1 MNIVT
6 VPTYIKMGEI
16 AMEKVTRK
24 DYETGRDKLHYLLTL
39 FLTLAALIAIVCY
52 SFGSFYSIAR
62 KDVVTIG
69 ERTVSEESEKLN
81 NFLLR
86 GLDVLQV
93 TGLTID
99 YMLSEGRDTEEIK
112 QYLLQESKDYE
123 IHIDKNFTGIYGLFQ
138 DTYIDGIGWVP
149 EEDYVPKERP
159 WYTAAIAGNGTPVVV
174 SPYLD
179 AQTGSIMISVS
190 QMLSDGQSVVSLDI
204 VMDKMQI
211 FAEEMNLNGSGY
223 GFIID
228 KTGLIVAHSE
238 GKLKGRNFL
247 TDTDEDSMKMR
258 DVAGRIIQAAGNTLR
273 AEIDGKPCMIFS
285 KVVQEDWY
293 VVMVIDTNQ
302 LFQQVQNNL
311 YRNIFISLLIFALV
325 VYFCTAS
332 YLNRIKALHYAGQL
346 KEYQRTLEERVGE
359 QTAKIKEQTQH
370 ILQMQEHV
378 IECMATLIESRD
390 SSTGQHV
397 MSTKKY
403 VSMIVWYMYNHQM
416 HPEEVNKEYIDRI
429 TNAAALHDV
438 GKIMISDTIL
448 NKPGK
453 FTPEEFEIMKTHSR
467 LGSEIVQEILGEN
480 ADQSLVRISS
490 DVARYHH
497 EKWDGTGYP
506 EGLKGQ
512 EIPLCAR
519 IMAVADVFDALV
531 SKRVYKDGIPLQK
544 AFSILQEESGSHFDP
559 QIIEV
564 FMAIRQDVE
573 AYLRQSFQGK
583 A

>member
-1 MNIVT
+1 
-6 VPTYIKMGEI
+6 
-16 AMEKVTRK
+16 MEKLYRK
-24 DYETGRDKLHYLLTL
+24 YYETGKDKLHYLLTL
-39 FLTLAALIAIVCY
+39 FLTLAALIVIVCY

-62 KDVVTIG
+62 KDAVTIG

-99 YMLSEGRDTEEIK
+99 YMLSEGRSADEIE
-112 QYLLQESKDYE
+112 QYLLQESKAYE
-123 IHIDKNFTGIYGLFQ
+123 VHIDRNFTGIYGLFQ
-138 DTYIDGIGWVP
+138 GIYIDGIGWTP
-149 EEDYVPKERP
+149 EDDYVPQERP
-159 WYTAAIAGNGTPVVV
+159 WYTTAIAGNGAPVVV

-204 VMDKMQI
+204 VMDKMQA
-211 FAEEMNLNGSGY
+211 FAEEMNLNGGGY

-228 KTGLIVAHSE
+228 KKGLIVAHSDSTM
-238 GKLKGRNFL
+238 KGRNFL
-247 TDTDEDSMKMR
+247 TDTDEESMKMR
-258 DVAGRIIQAAGNTLR
+258 DLARQIIRAEGSTLR
-273 AEIDGKPCMIFS
+273 TEIDGESCMVFS

-293 VVMVIDTNQ
+293 VVMIINTDQ
-302 LFQQVQNNL
+302 LFQQVQSNL
-311 YRNIFISLLIFALV
+311 YRNLFISLLIFALV

-359 QTAKIKEQTQH
+359 QTEKIKEQTQH
-370 ILQMQEHV
+370 MLQMQEHV
-378 IECMATLIESRD
+378 IEGMATLIESRD
-390 SSTGQHV
+390 NNTGQHV

-403 VSMIVWYMYNHQM
+403 VSMIVRYMYEHKI
-416 HPEEVNKEYIDRI
+416 HPEEVNEDFIAKI

-480 ADQSLVRISS
+480 ADESLVRISS

-506 EGLKGQ
+506 DGLKGQ
-512 EIPLCAR
+512 DIPLCAR
-519 IMAVADVFDALV
+519 IMAVADVFDALI
-531 SKRVYKDGIPLQK
+531 SKRVYKEGVPLPK
-544 AFSILQEESGSHFDP
+544 AFAILQEESGSHFDP

-573 AYLRQSFQGK
+573 NYLRQSYQGK